1 MDRCAKVWGCLLF
14 PFAALGAGLLTAPF
28 GAVALAQS
36 AAREVQWRTDY
47 NAARREGQDKNRPL
61 VVDFGTKE
69 CYWCKRLDLT
79 TFRDPTVARLMN
91 DRFICLRIDAEQ
103 EATLAQM
110 LHIQNYPTIVIAAPD
125 GKILITREGYMEPA
139 PFLEQL
145 QRALAAVS
153 NPEWMAKDYQEAV
166 KAIAISDYSRAIA
179 LLRSILEDGKD
190 RPVQIKARQ
199 LLLDLEQQA
208 AGRLVRAKE
217 ANDKGRSAEAV
228 ETLTELVRDF
238 NGTAA
243 ATEGG
248 QLLTSLAGSK
258 KEFKKPPRSLRAKE
272 LLAQARKDYESG
284 QYLCCMDRCE
294 VLISNYGDLP
304 EGEEA
309 KVLEGTIK
317 NNPAWMQTACDSL
330 SDRLG
335 LLYLS
340 LAETWIKK
348 GQPQQA
354 ALCLERVVKAFPSS
368 QHAEVAQRRLDQIQG
383 KQAQQTNFKKP

>member
-1 MDRCAKVWGCLLF
+1 MCRCVKRMRCLLF
-14 PFAALGAGLLTAPF
+14 PFALFLF
-28 GAVALAQS
+28 ELAIASGQS
-36 AAREVQWRTDY
+36 AALGTEVQWRTDY
-47 NAARREGQDKNRPL
+47 NAARREAQDKNRPL
-61 VVDFGTKE
+61 VVDFGTKQ
-69 CYWCKRLDLT
+69 CYWCKRLDLD
-79 TFRDPTVARLMN
+79 TFRDPNVARLMN

-103 EATLAQM
+103 EVTLAQM
-110 LHIQNYPTIVIAAPD
+110 LRIQNYPTIVIAAPD
-125 GKILITREGYMEPA
+125 GKILITREGYMEVA
-139 PFLEQL
+139 PFREQL
-145 QRALAAVS
+145 ERALAAVS

-179 LLRSILEDGKD
+179 LLKSILEDGKD
-190 RPVQIKARQ
+190 RPVQVKARQ

-208 AGRLVRAKE
+208 AGRLARAKE
-217 ANDKGRSAEAV
+217 ANKKGRTSEAV

-238 NGTAA
+238 NGSAA

-248 QLLTSLAGSK
+248 QLLTSLAANK
-258 KEFKKPPRSLRAKE
+258 KEIKTPPRSVRAKD
-272 LLAQARKDYESG
+272 LLAQAKKDYESG

-304 EGEEA
+304 EGDDA
-309 KVLEGTIK
+309 KVLESTIK
-317 NNPAWMQTACDSL
+317 NNPTWMQTACDSL

-368 QHAEVAQRRLDQIQG
+368 PHAEVAQRRLDQIQG
-383 KQAQQTNFKKP
+383 KQTQQTNFKKP